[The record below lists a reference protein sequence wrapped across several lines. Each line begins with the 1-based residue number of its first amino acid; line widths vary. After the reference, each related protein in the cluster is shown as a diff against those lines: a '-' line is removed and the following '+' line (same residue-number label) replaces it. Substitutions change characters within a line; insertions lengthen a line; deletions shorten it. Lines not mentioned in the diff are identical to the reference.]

1 MNEPQPGGNRVLWLS
16 TIAFTLM
23 FAVWLMFGIL
33 GKPIQQEFGLTEVQ
47 LSWIV
52 AAAAL
57 NGSLWR
63 LPRGVPGDA
72 RREGVSREADQEGQD
87 EQHPVGLDA

>member
-1 MNEPQPGGNRVLWLS
+1 MTESTTGPNRVLWLS
-16 TIAFTLM
+16 TIGFTLM

-33 GKPIQQEFGLTEVQ
+33 GKPIQQEFGLTEVE

-57 NGSLWR
+57 NGSLW
-63 LPRGVPGDA
+63 
-72 RREGVSREADQEGQD
+72 
-87 EQHPVGLDA
+87 